1 MEPVTGHQ
9 GEDAMGAGPTS
20 GGSSEERAACLFCRI
35 VDGEA
40 EARVVLDDDVAVA
53 FLDVRPVFPGHVL
66 VVPRRHVVT
75 LPDLDP
81 EELGPFFERVQ
92 LVAAA
97 LPGAVDAQGT
107 FVANNNV
114 VSQSVAHLHV
124 HVVPRTKGDGLKGFF
139 WPRTGYDHDDHAEQ
153 TAASIRAA
161 LGGRGGQQPPRG

>member
-1 MEPVTGHQ
+1 MVLVAGHER
-9 GEDAMGAGPTS
+9 GGATGAGPTS
-20 GGSSEERAACLFCRI
+20 GWSPEERAACLFCRI
-35 VDGEA
+35 VDGGA

-75 LPDLDP
+75 LPDLEHD
-81 EELGPFFERVQ
+81 ELGPFFERVQ
-92 LVAAA
+92 RVAAA
-97 LPGAVDAQGT
+97 LPGAVGAQGT

-139 WPRTGYDHDDHAEQ
+139 WPRTGYHHDDHADR

-161 LGGRGGQQPPRG
+161 LEARAS